1 MQKLKTRRSAIKRYK
16 KTANDNY
23 LRRRANKGHL
33 LEKKS
38 SSRKR
43 KLCGHITVENTE
55 KSIIKKFFN
64 K

>member
-1 MQKLKTRRSAIKRYK
+1 MQKLKTRRAAVKRYK

-43 KLCGHITVENTE
+43 KLCGHVTVGNTE
-55 KSIIKKFFN
+55 KATVRKFFN